1 MSAAQTL
8 DQIRTRLLPM
18 LQLHSQT
25 WAQVRQ
31 QLAEE
36 QIRIVSYEERPERH
50 VEMRARFFDEIF
62 PVLTPLAV
70 DPGHPFPYISDLS
83 LSLAVTVRDP
93 VTDERLFARIKVP
106 PVLPRL
112 MEVGEN
118 TYVLLEQVIAA
129 NLDAL
134 FPGMEILEHHLFR
147 VTRNADL
154 ALEEEEAPDLL
165 EAIEE
170 ELRKRR
176 FGNVVRLEIERSMPH
191 ATRVLLMRGLNVER
205 PTSTR
210 SPGCSIS
217 TRSISLLIS
226 MWRRFITRP
235 SSPSFRCG

>member
-1 MSAAQTL
+1 
-8 DQIRTRLLPM
+8 
-18 LQLHSQT
+18 
-25 WAQVRQ
+25 
-31 QLAEE
+31 
-36 QIRIVSYEERPERH
+36 
-50 VEMRARFFDEIF
+50 
-62 PVLTPLAV
+62 
-70 DPGHPFPYISDLS
+70 
-83 LSLAVTVRDP
+83 
-93 VTDERLFARIKVP
+93 
-106 PVLPRL
+106 

-191 ATRVLLMRGLNVER
+191 ATRTLLMRGLNVEAPDVYEISGMLDLNALNADR
-205 PTSTR
+205 RSRRGVALLPALAAGRPARACCLLTRTRKPTSSPPCAQATSSSTTLMSR
-210 SPGCSIS
+210 SLP
-217 TRSISLLIS
+217 RSSAS
-226 MWRRFITRP
+226 SSRRPRIPTY
-235 SSPSFRCG
+235 